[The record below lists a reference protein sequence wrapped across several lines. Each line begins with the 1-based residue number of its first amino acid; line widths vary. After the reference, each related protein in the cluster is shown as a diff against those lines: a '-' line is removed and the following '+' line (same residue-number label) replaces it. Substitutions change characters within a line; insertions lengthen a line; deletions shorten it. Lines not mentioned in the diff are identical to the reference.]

1 MRRKAT
7 KGNEKNH
14 NVELRLQWGV
24 QSQNGLHALKPPFGS
39 SLSEPFH
46 TSANHPPHIHEP
58 RTTAHFS
65 LISALHTH
73 TLFLF
78 ALFTMPSIEFLRL
91 MFDDISFLLRV
102 NINSWSCF
110 SWTFS
115 VVSGLIVSMGR
126 AVTVGGVVNQDRLQ
140 RPECS
145 YKNRFVAN
153 RDRR

>member
-24 QSQNGLHALKPPFGS
+24 QSQNGLQALKPPFGS

-58 RTTAHFS
+58 RTTA
-65 LISALHTH
+65 LHTY
-73 TLFLF
+73 TLLLF
-78 ALFTMPSIEFLRL
+78 ALLTMPSIEFLRL

-102 NINSWSCF
+102 NINSCSCF
-110 SWTFS
+110 S
-115 VVSGLIVSMGR
+115 
-126 AVTVGGVVNQDRLQ
+126 
-140 RPECS
+140 
-145 YKNRFVAN
+145 
-153 RDRR
+153 